1 MKKNQD
7 IYAGLGI
14 IAFSVFMYTQTA
26 KLSKMQSVYP
36 KALLIAMAIAGVCI
50 IISAVVK
57 QKKTGVTFK
66 KINLQFLKNE
76 TLLPGAYL
84 IVMALLV
91 KPLGL
96 YLVSFL
102 TVLGICL
109 LEDYIGKRFKSITLK
124 HILTVVLVSLLF
136 TGVMY
141 LMFHIVLKLPTPVGI
156 LGF

>member
-1 MKKNQD
+1 M
-7 IYAGLGI
+7 AARGLDDCTE
-14 IAFSVFMYTQTA
+14 A
-26 KLSKMQSVYP
+26 
-36 KALLIAMAIAGVCI
+36 
-50 IISAVVK
+50 
-57 QKKTGVTFK
+57 
-66 KINLQFLKNE
+66 
-76 TLLPGAYL
+76 LLPGAYL
-84 IVMALLV
+84 IVMAVLV

-96 YLVSFL
+96 YVVSFL

-124 HILTVVLVSLLF
+124 HILSVVLVSLLF